1 MKTKTVL
8 VLNGEDLV
16 NKLSLPKHYKFS
28 GAFYNTFEK
37 LVELTF
43 DIEEEAKKEEKHYTC
58 LVCKKSVIW
67 SWMMNADKCI
77 TCHDEELVK
86 QLHRK

>member
-16 NKLSLPKHYKFS
+16 NKLSLPKHYKFA

-43 DIEEEAKKEEKHYTC
+43 DIEEEIKEEDNLNRC
-58 LVCKKSVIW
+58 FVCKTS
-67 SWMMNADKCI
+67 MRQDARACPKCG
-77 TCHDEELVK
+77 CAK
-86 QLHRK
+86 